1 MAKYIKQEMP
11 DIAGKGEN
19 AVYYRMQTERNI
31 GAAEFIEEVAGI
43 GTGLSEGAVTHV
55 FVSDPTQGYGLYVD
69 WMLGESA
76 AV

>member
-1 MAKYIKQEMP
+1 M
-11 DIAGKGEN
+11 GW
-19 AVYYRMQTERNI
+19 RNSFHRYH
-31 GAAEFIEEVAGI
+31 GR
-43 GTGLSEGAVTHV
+43 TYV